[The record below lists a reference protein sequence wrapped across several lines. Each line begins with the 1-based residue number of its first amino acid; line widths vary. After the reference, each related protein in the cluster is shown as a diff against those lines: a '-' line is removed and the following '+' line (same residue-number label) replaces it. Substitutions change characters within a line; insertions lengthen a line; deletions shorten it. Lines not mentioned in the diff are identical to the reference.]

1 MSLLDME
8 DTARLIVT
16 VLIAAFVIERLTAA
30 LMFFSETP
38 KGPERTRKIYRILI
52 AGILGAAAV
61 WIAPIRL
68 LSRLN
73 ASAPEWLDIVVSW
86 LVLVGGADRIRDFVA
101 PGSGGGEAKK
111 ELPPIQFV
119 IEEKDGTTTVQ
130 QFHAS

>member
-1 MSLLDME
+1 ME
-8 DTARLIVT
+8 DTARVVVT
-16 VLIAAFVIERLTAA
+16 VLIAAFVIERITAA

-52 AGILGAAAV
+52 AAILGAVAV
-61 WIAPIRL
+61 WLAHIRL
-68 LSRLN
+68 LSRLST
-73 ASAPEWLDIVVSW
+73 AAPDWLDAALSW

-101 PGSGGGEAKK
+101 PGGGGGGGEKK
-111 ELPPIQFV
+111 QELPPIQFT

>member
-1 MSLLDME
+1 MD

-16 VLIAAFVIERLTAA
+16 VLLTAFVIERLVAA

-38 KGPERTRKIYRILI
+38 KGPERTHKIYRFVI
-52 AGILGAAAV
+52 AGVLAAV
-61 WIAPIRL
+61 AVSLANIRL

-73 ASAPEWLDIVVSW
+73 PATPAWLDLALSW
-86 LVLVGGADRIRDFVA
+86 LVLVGGADRIKEFVA
-101 PGSGGGEAKK
+101 PGGGGAAPKK
-111 ELPPIQFV
+111 QELPPIQFI